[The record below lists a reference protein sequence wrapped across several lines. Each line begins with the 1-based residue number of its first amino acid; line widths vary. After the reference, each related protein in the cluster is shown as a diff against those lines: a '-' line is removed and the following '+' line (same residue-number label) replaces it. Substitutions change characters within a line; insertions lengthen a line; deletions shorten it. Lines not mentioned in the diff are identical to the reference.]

1 MLKKNAIFFYN
12 HLIFCNLIATNQQHK
27 IMKKILFPTDFS
39 ETANNAF
46 VYALKLAKSIDAEI
60 YVLNTYEMPVISTT
74 SAGQPEL
81 IQNVYNSI
89 ELNNFDN
96 YKKQVPKLRSIAT
109 DVDCGDIKLTFI
121 FEEGIMLS
129 ILHKIIRDENIDFIV
144 MGTNGNSGFEK
155 KLLGSNTVHVMEN
168 VDIPILSVPRKAEF
182 KRLNNFGFATMLR
195 DSDKAGLHQII
206 KIAKSLNADVKVLHV
221 LRKENPAV
229 MDVLNSWKVEFNDEN
244 VTFHTV
250 LNEKLDESVFFFI
263 DDQLIDVMCI
273 VKRHLNFFEKIFT
286 TSLSK
291 QLSYHADVPVLVL
304 KEQKSK

>member
-1 MLKKNAIFFYN
+1 
-12 HLIFCNLIATNQQHK
+12 
-27 IMKKILFPTDFS
+27 MKKILFPTDFS

-46 VYALKLAKSIDAEI
+46 IYALKLAKSIDAEI

-89 ELNNFDN
+89 ELNNFEN
-96 YKKQVPKLRSIAT
+96 FKKQVPQLRRTAE
-109 DVDCGDIKLTFI
+109 DYDCADIKLTFI

-129 ILHKIIRDENIDFIV
+129 ILQKIISKEEIDFIV

-168 VDIPILSVPRKAEF
+168 VSIPILSVPRKAQF
-182 KRLNNFGFATMLR
+182 KRLNHFGFATMLR
-195 DSDKAGLHQII
+195 ESDKPGLHQII
-206 KIAKSLNADVKVLHV
+206 KIANYLNADVKVLHV
-221 LRKENPAV
+221 LRNENPSA
-229 MDVLNSWKVEFNDEN
+229 MDVLDQWKKEFNEAN
-244 VTFHTV
+244 VSFHTV
-250 LNEKLDESVFFFI
+250 LNEKLEDSVFFFI

-273 VKRHLNFFEKIFT
+273 VKRHLNFFEKLFT

-304 KEQKSK
+304 KETKAGS

>member
-1 MLKKNAIFFYN
+1 
-12 HLIFCNLIATNQQHK
+12 
-27 IMKKILFPTDFS
+27 MKKILFPTDFS

-46 VYALKLAKSIDAEI
+46 VYALKFAKSINAEI

-96 YKKQVPKLRSIAT
+96 YKKQVPKLRNIAS
-109 DVDCGDIKLTFI
+109 DIDCADINLTFI

-129 ILHKIIRDENIDFIV
+129 ILKKIISEEHIDFIV

-155 KLLGSNTVHVMEN
+155 KLLGSNTVYVMEN
-168 VDIPILSVPRKAEF
+168 ISIPILSVPRKAEF

-195 DSDKAGLHQII
+195 DSDKPGLHQII
-206 KIAKSLNADVKVLHV
+206 KIAQALNADVKVLHV
-221 LRKENPAV
+221 LRKENTEA
-229 MDVLNSWKVEFNDEN
+229 MNTLDTWKAEFNDAN

-273 VKRHLNFFEKIFT
+273 VKRQLNFFEKLFT

>member
-1 MLKKNAIFFYN
+1 
-12 HLIFCNLIATNQQHK
+12 
-27 IMKKILFPTDFS
+27 MKKILFPTDFS

-46 VYALKLAKSIDAEI
+46 VYALKLAKSIGAEI

-89 ELNNFDN
+89 ELNHFEN
-96 YKKQVPKLRSIAT
+96 YKKEVPKLRNIAEQI
-109 DVDCGDIKLTFI
+109 DCPDIKLTFI

-129 ILHKIIRDENIDFIV
+129 IIQKIISQEAIDFIV

-168 VDIPILSVPRKAEF
+168 IDIPILSVPKKAEF

-195 DSDKAGLHQII
+195 DSDKPGLHQII
-206 KIAKSLNADVKVLHV
+206 KIAQSLNADMKVLHV
-221 LRKENPAV
+221 LRKENPKT
-229 MDVLNSWKVEFNDEN
+229 MEVLEDWKKEFNEHN
-244 VTFHTV
+244 VSFHTV
-250 LNEKLDESVFFFI
+250 LNEKLDDSVFFFI

-273 VKRHLNFFEKIFT
+273 VKRHLNFFEKLFT

-304 KEQKSK
+304 KETKIK

>member
-1 MLKKNAIFFYN
+1 
-12 HLIFCNLIATNQQHK
+12 
-27 IMKKILFPTDFS
+27 MKKILFPTDFS
-39 ETANNAF
+39 DTANNAF
-46 VYALKLAKSIDAEI
+46 IYALKLAKSITAEI

-89 ELNNFDN
+89 ELNNFEN
-96 YKKQVPKLRSIAT
+96 YKKQVPKLRSIAE
-109 DVDCGDIKLTFI
+109 DHDCGDIKLTFI

-195 DSDKAGLHQII
+195 DSDKPGLHQII
-206 KIAKSLNADVKVLHV
+206 RIAKYLNADVKVLHV
-221 LRKENPAV
+221 LRKENPDA
-229 MDVLNSWKVEFNDEN
+229 MQVLNNWKDEFNDEN

>member
-1 MLKKNAIFFYN
+1 
-12 HLIFCNLIATNQQHK
+12 
-27 IMKKILFPTDFS
+27 MKKILFPTDFS

-89 ELNNFDN
+89 ELNHFEN
-96 YKKQVPKLRSIAT
+96 YKKEVPKLRNIANEI
-109 DVDCGDIKLTFI
+109 DCPDIKLTFI

-129 ILHKIIRDENIDFIV
+129 IIQKIIGKEAIDFIV

-168 VDIPILSVPRKAEF
+168 VDIPILSVPKKAEF

-195 DSDKAGLHQII
+195 DSDKPGLHQII
-206 KIAKSLNADVKVLHV
+206 KIAQLLNADTKILHV
-221 LRKENPAV
+221 LRKENPKT
-229 MDVLNSWKVEFNDEN
+229 MELLEEWKKEFNQPN
-244 VTFHTV
+244 VSFHTV
-250 LNEKLDESVFFFI
+250 LNEKLDDSVFFFI

-273 VKRHLNFFEKIFT
+273 VKRQLNFFEKLFT

-304 KEQKSK
+304 KEQRNK

>member
-12 HLIFCNLIATNQQHK
+12 HLIFCNLIATNQQPK

-195 DSDKAGLHQII
+195 DSDKAGLRQII

-221 LRKENPAV
+221 LRKENPAA
-229 MDVLNSWKVEFNDEN
+229 MDVLNSWKEEFNDEN

>member
-1 MLKKNAIFFYN
+1 
-12 HLIFCNLIATNQQHK
+12 
-27 IMKKILFPTDFS
+27 MKKILFPTDFS

-74 SAGQPEL
+74 STGQPEL
-81 IQNVYNSI
+81 VQTVYNSI

-96 YKKQVPKLRSIAT
+96 YKKQVPKLRAIAN
-109 DVDCGDIKLTFI
+109 DSDCDDIKLTFI
-121 FEEGIMLS
+121 FEEGIMLT
-129 ILHKIIRDENIDFIV
+129 ILKKIINSENIDFIV

-168 VDIPILSVPRKAEF
+168 ISIPILSVPRKAVF

-206 KIAKSLNADVKVLHV
+206 KIGASLNAEVKVLHV
-221 LRKENPAV
+221 LRKENQET
-229 MDVLNSWKVEFNDEN
+229 MQTLDLWKQEFNSPH

-250 LNEKLDESVFFFI
+250 LNEKLEESVFFFI

-273 VKRHLNFFEKIFT
+273 VKRQLNFFEKLFT

-291 QLSYHADVPVLVL
+291 QMSYHADVPVLVL
-304 KEQKSK
+304 KEQKNN

>member
-1 MLKKNAIFFYN
+1 
-12 HLIFCNLIATNQQHK
+12 
-27 IMKKILFPTDFS
+27 MKKILFPTDFS

-46 VYALKLAKSIDAEI
+46 VYALKLAKSIGAEI

-89 ELNNFDN
+89 ELNHFEN
-96 YKKQVPKLRSIAT
+96 YKKEVPKLRNIAEQI
-109 DVDCGDIKLTFI
+109 DCPDIKLTFI

-129 ILHKIIRDENIDFIV
+129 IIQKIISQEAIDFIV

-195 DSDKAGLHQII
+195 ESDKPGLRQII
-206 KIAKSLNADVKVLHV
+206 KIAQSLNADMKILHV
-221 LRKENPAV
+221 LRKENPKT
-229 MDVLNSWKVEFNDEN
+229 MEVLEDWKKEFNESN
-244 VTFHTV
+244 VSFHTV
-250 LNEKLDESVFFFI
+250 LNEKLEDSVFFFI

-273 VKRHLNFFEKIFT
+273 VKRHLNFFEKLFT

-304 KEQKSK
+304 KEPKNN

>member
-1 MLKKNAIFFYN
+1 
-12 HLIFCNLIATNQQHK
+12 
-27 IMKKILFPTDFS
+27 MKKILFPTDFS

-46 VYALKLAKSIDAEI
+46 VYALKLAKSINAEI

-96 YKKQVPKLRSIAT
+96 YKKQVPKLRNIAS
-109 DVDCGDIKLTFI
+109 DIDCADINLTFI

-129 ILHKIIRDENIDFIV
+129 ILKKIISEEHIDFIV

-155 KLLGSNTVHVMEN
+155 KLLGSNTVYVMEN
-168 VDIPILSVPRKAEF
+168 ISIPILSVPRKAEY
-182 KRLNNFGFATMLR
+182 KRLNHFGFATMLR
-195 DSDKAGLHQII
+195 DSDKPGLHQII
-206 KIAKSLNADVKVLHV
+206 KIAQALNADVKVLHV
-221 LRKENPAV
+221 LRKENVEA
-229 MDVLNSWKVEFNDEN
+229 MNTLDTWKAEFNDSN

-273 VKRHLNFFEKIFT
+273 VKRQLNFFEKLFT

>member
-1 MLKKNAIFFYN
+1 
-12 HLIFCNLIATNQQHK
+12 
-27 IMKKILFPTDFS
+27 MKKILFPTDFS

-46 VYALKLAKSIDAEI
+46 VYALKLAKSINAEV

-89 ELNNFDN
+89 ELNNFEH
-96 YKKQVPKLRSIAT
+96 YKKQVPKLRTIAT
-109 DVDCGDIKLTFI
+109 DLGCDDIKLTFI
-121 FEEGIMLS
+121 FEEGIMLT
-129 ILHKIIRDENIDFIV
+129 ILQKIIDEEQIDFIV

-168 VDIPILSVPRKAEF
+168 ISIPILSVPRQAEF
-182 KRLNNFGFATMLR
+182 KRLNNFGFATILR
-195 DSDKAGLHQII
+195 DSDKPGLHEII
-206 KIAKSLNADVKVLHV
+206 KIAKTLNADVKVLHV
-221 LRKENPAV
+221 LRKENAEA
-229 MDVLNSWKVEFNDEN
+229 MNALNSWKEEFIDPN

-263 DDQLIDVMCI
+263 DEQLIDVMCI
-273 VKRHLNFFEKIFT
+273 VKRHLNFFEKLFT

-304 KEQKSK
+304 KEQKNK

>member
-1 MLKKNAIFFYN
+1 
-12 HLIFCNLIATNQQHK
+12 
-27 IMKKILFPTDFS
+27 MKKILFPTDFS

-46 VYALKLAKSIDAEI
+46 VYALKFAKSINAEI

-96 YKKQVPKLRSIAT
+96 YKKQVPKLRNIAS
-109 DVDCGDIKLTFI
+109 DINCADINLTFI

-129 ILHKIIRDENIDFIV
+129 ILKKIISEEHIDFIV

-155 KLLGSNTVHVMEN
+155 KLLGSNTVYVMEN
-168 VDIPILSVPRKAEF
+168 ISIPILSVPRKAEF

-195 DSDKAGLHQII
+195 DSDKPGLHQII
-206 KIAKSLNADVKVLHV
+206 KIAQALNADVKVLHV
-221 LRKENPAV
+221 LRKENTEA
-229 MDVLNSWKVEFNDEN
+229 MNTLDTWKAEFNDAN

-273 VKRHLNFFEKIFT
+273 VKRQLNFFEKLFT

>member
-1 MLKKNAIFFYN
+1 
-12 HLIFCNLIATNQQHK
+12 
-27 IMKKILFPTDFS
+27 MKKILFPTDFS

-89 ELNNFDN
+89 ELNNFEN
-96 YKKQVPKLRSIAT
+96 YKKQVPKLRTIA
-109 DVDCGDIKLTFI
+109 DEIDCGDIKLTFI
-121 FEEGIMLS
+121 FEEGIMIS
-129 ILHKIIRDENIDFIV
+129 ILKKIISEDHIDFIV

-168 VDIPILSVPRKAEF
+168 ISIPILSVPRKAEF
-182 KRLNNFGFATMLR
+182 KRLNNFGFATILR
-195 DSDKAGLHQII
+195 ESDKPGLQQII
-206 KIAKSLNADVKVLHV
+206 KIAKSLTADVKVLHV
-221 LRKENPAV
+221 LRKENPAA
-229 MDVLNSWKVEFNDEN
+229 MEVLNSWKEEFKEPN

-250 LNEKLDESVFFFI
+250 LNEKLEESVFFFI

-273 VKRHLNFFEKIFT
+273 VKRQLNFFEKLFT

-304 KEQKSK
+304 KEQKNN

>member
-1 MLKKNAIFFYN
+1 
-12 HLIFCNLIATNQQHK
+12 
-27 IMKKILFPTDFS
+27 MKKILFPTDFS

-46 VYALKLAKSIDAEI
+46 IYALKLAKSIEAEI

-81 IQNVYNSI
+81 IQSVYNSI
-89 ELNNFDN
+89 ELNHFES
-96 YKKQVPKLRSIAT
+96 YKKEVPKLRAIAE
-109 DVDCGDIKLTFI
+109 DIACNDIKLTFI

-129 ILHKIIRDENIDFIV
+129 ILQKIINEENIDFIV

-168 VDIPILSVPRKAEF
+168 VDIPILSVPRKAVF

-195 DSDKAGLHQII
+195 ESDKAGLKQII
-206 KIAKSLNADVKVLHV
+206 KIADGLHADMKVLHV
-221 LRKENPAV
+221 LRREDPKA
-229 MDVLNSWKVEFNDEN
+229 MQVLDNWKKEFNDSN
-244 VTFHTV
+244 VSFHTV

-273 VKRHLNFFEKIFT
+273 VKRHLNFFEKLFSS
-286 TSLSK
+286 SLSK

-304 KEQKSK
+304 KEPRK

>member
-1 MLKKNAIFFYN
+1 
-12 HLIFCNLIATNQQHK
+12 
-27 IMKKILFPTDFS
+27 TDFS

-46 VYALKLAKSIDAEI
+46 VYALKLAKSINAEI

-96 YKKQVPKLRSIAT
+96 YKKQVPKLRNIAS
-109 DVDCGDIKLTFI
+109 DIDCADINLTFI

-129 ILHKIIRDENIDFIV
+129 ILKKIISEEHIDFIV

-155 KLLGSNTVHVMEN
+155 KLLGSNTVYVMEN
-168 VDIPILSVPRKAEF
+168 ISIPILSVPRKAEY
-182 KRLNNFGFATMLR
+182 KRLNHFGFATMLR
-195 DSDKAGLHQII
+195 DSDKPGLHQII
-206 KIAKSLNADVKVLHV
+206 EIAQALNADVKVLHV
-221 LRKENPAV
+221 LRKENVEA
-229 MDVLNSWKVEFNDEN
+229 MNTLDTWKAEFNDSN

-273 VKRHLNFFEKIFT
+273 VKRQLNFFEKLFT